1 MLVSIKSR
9 QERSTNKY
17 IIELQNRKISPTQAQ
32 VSEADELLKFKKLLD
47 AGAISEDEYNMKKKQ
62 NLLCHFSKFLNHH
75 Q

>member
-62 NLLCHFSKFLNHH
+62 ILGI
-75 Q
+75 